1 MTVEITT
8 VADDEAVIFRE
19 RTLRRY
25 DELRPDTVHDL
36 DGVEVRT
43 LPRRGELLCRFAT
56 VNDVHF
62 GETVAGSIGPE
73 DLFPTFSVPD
83 GSEPYPDFMNRGA
96 IREISEIEPAA
107 VVVKGDLTSN
117 GTEAE
122 FHRFLDAYGPAF
134 GDRLSYVRGNH
145 DSYHGGTFAAFE
157 HQRIDL
163 PGVTI
168 ALLDT
173 AREHQVGGSLST
185 DQLEWLDTLAAE
197 ADRPVLVLGHHNAW
211 HPGTDP
217 DTADFFG
224 IRPDDS
230 RKLIDLVARRPRVVG
245 YAAGHTHRNLRRTNP
260 ETGDVPFVEVACVKD
275 FPGTWA
281 EYRVFDGGIMQIHH
295 RISTPEALEWSEA
308 TRQMF
313 GGMYHLYAFGG
324 LDDRCFLVE
333 TA

>member
-1 MTVEITT
+1 MSAEITT
-8 VADDEAVIFRE
+8 VADDEAVVFRD

-62 GETVAGSIGPE
+62 GETVAGSMGADDI
-73 DLFPTFSVPD
+73 FPTFSVPD

-96 IREISEIEPAA
+96 IAEISGIDPDA
-107 VVVKGDLTSN
+107 VIVKGDLTSN
-117 GTEAE
+117 GTEEE
-122 FHRFLDAYGPAF
+122 FHRFLDAYQPAF
-134 GDRLSYVRGNH
+134 GDRLTYVRGNH
-145 DSYHGGTFAAFE
+145 DSYHGASFAAFE
-157 HQRIDL
+157 YQRVDL

-173 AREHQVGGSLST
+173 AREHQVGGSLSA
-185 DQLEWLDTLAAE
+185 DQLEWLDTLGAE

-217 DTADFFG
+217 DAPDFFG
-224 IRPDDS
+224 IRPDHS
-230 RKLIDLVARRPRVVG
+230 RALIDLIARRPRIVG
-245 YAAGHTHRNLRRTNP
+245 YAAGHTHRNLKRVNP

-281 EYRVFDGGIMQIHH
+281 EYRVFEGGIMQVHH

-308 TRQMF
+308 TREMF
-313 GGMYHLYAFGG
+313 GGVYHLYAFGA
-324 LDDRCFLVE
+324 LDDRCFVMD